1 MSDNQSV
8 LDAIKDKLTQGH
20 ILSAIADLG
29 EYLVG
34 APENTQALYL
44 LAVAL
49 RFKGEPSLALVTL
62 DRLKRLSASHS
73 RAYQE
78 TGHCHRDIGDQNRG
92 LAGLP
97 TCFTAQP
104 SVGGRAAWTVERI
117 KCAAQ
122 GAVGVASQAAAG
134 TVVGAAEAVAFR
146 DGTYGTKQT
155 GESRDPMSP
164 VSARAPHVTLKA
176 CVC

>member
-20 ILSAIADLG
+20 ILSAIADLE

-78 TGHCHRDIGDQNRG
+78 TGHCHRDIGDQTAALQAYQRALQLNPALEGALRG
-92 LAGLP
+92 QWSVLNAQRKERSALQVKLQLERLLA
-97 TCFTAQP
+97 
-104 SVGGRAAWTVERI
+104 
-117 KCAAQ
+117 
-122 GAVGVASQAAAG
+122 
-134 TVVGAAEAVAFR
+134 AAEAVAFR

-164 VSARAPHVTLKA
+164 VSARAPTSR
-176 CVC
+176 